1 MSGVREPGGG
11 PADVAPRGVALR
23 RLRRA
28 PADVRPG
35 RLSNLTAARS
45 GGIPHDEV
53 PEFPGPGGLG
63 VHSRPVPRTRRAT
76 DFTLEFVADLLEKQG
91 ILTDD
96 ARRTA
101 FARENV
107 QRARLLRDQASRS
120 GGRAL
125 RRAELSPVE
134 VLASFKFPDQGR
146 EGASV
151 DEDRATQ
158 SVAQAV
164 GVPYRKIDPLKLDAQ
179 LITRTLSRPF
189 ARKHAVLPL
198 ERKNGKLVVAA
209 ANPFDRELFENL
221 RGLTGADIEPVLS
234 APSDIHRAIAEVYG
248 FRQQISDA
256 SVALQ
261 GQAAPDVTNLEQ
273 FVNLSGID
281 ALEASSEPVVAAVE
295 YLLHYAFEQRA
306 SDIHIEPRRE
316 ESIIRM
322 RIDGVLHPIHRI
334 PKAVHGAITNRFK
347 IMSRLDISLK
357 RPQDGRIRTARGD
370 TEMEL
375 RVSTI
380 PTTFGDKIVIR
391 VLDPAVLVRDLSEL
405 GFLPDERDTFER
417 WLLRPHGL
425 VLVTGPTGSGK
436 TTTLY
441 SALQALASPEVNVV
455 TIEDPI
461 EMVLEDFNQI
471 AANTRTGTS
480 FAEALRHVLRQDPDV
495 VMVGEVRDAETAVQA
510 VQAALTG
517 HMVLTTL
524 HTNDTVG
531 AIARLRHLGVPG
543 FLVAATLTGVV
554 AQRLVRQ
561 VCPSCAAD
569 LPLTADEVHAL
580 GVAHPEDHAGKLV
593 ARRGLGCA
601 KCRYTGFYGRTG
613 IFEVLG
619 VNPRLRHLVAEGATP
634 EVLQRTARQD
644 GLRSLREHVI
654 RKVASGVTSFEEGMR
669 ATADVEGGP

>member
-1 MSGVREPGGG
+1 MT
-11 PADVAPRGVALR
+11 
-23 RLRRA
+23 
-28 PADVRPG
+28 RP
-35 RLSNLTAARS
+35 
-45 GGIPHDEV
+45 H
-53 PEFPGPGGLG
+53 
-63 VHSRPVPRTRRAT
+63 RAT
-76 DFTLEFVADLLEKQG
+76 DYTLELVADLLAKAG
-91 ILTDD
+91 LLTDD
-96 ARRTA
+96 QRRTA

-107 QRARLLRDQASRS
+107 QRARLLREQSS
-120 GGRAL
+120 GGAGRTL
-125 RRAELSPVE
+125 RRAVISPIE
-134 VLASFKFPDQGR
+134 VLASFNFADARR
-146 EGASV
+146 EAEVV
-151 DEDRATQ
+151 DEDKATQ
-158 SVAQAV
+158 AVAQAV

-189 ARKHAVLPL
+189 ARRHAVLPL
-198 ERKNGKLVVAA
+198 ERNAAALVVAS
-209 ANPFDRELFENL
+209 ANPFDRELFESL
-221 RGLTGADIEPVLS
+221 RGLTGSEIEPVLS
-234 APSDIHRAIAEVYG
+234 SPSDIHRAIAQVYG

-256 SVALQ
+256 DVQLRDA
-261 GQAAPDVTNLEQ
+261 AAPAGAASLEQ

-316 ESIIRM
+316 ESVIRM

-334 PKAVHGAITNRFK
+334 PRAVHGAIANRLK

-380 PTTFGDKIVIR
+380 PTTFGDKIVVR
-391 VLDPAVLVRDLSEL
+391 VLDPNVLVRDLSEL
-405 GFLPDERDTFER
+405 GFLPDERDAFER

-461 EMVLEDFNQI
+461 EMVLEDLNQI
-471 AANTRTGTS
+471 AANPKTGTG

-495 VMVGEVRDAETAVQA
+495 VMVGEVRDAETATQA

-531 AIARLRHLGVPG
+531 AIARLRDLGVPS

-554 AQRLVRQ
+554 AQRLIRQ
-561 VCPSCAAD
+561 VCSACAAD
-569 LPLTADEVHAL
+569 VPLTADEVHAL
-580 GVAHPEDHAGKLV
+580 GVPHPEDYAGRLV
-593 ARRGLGCA
+593 GRRGQGCA
-601 KCRYTGFYGRTG
+601 RCRHTGYFGRSG

-619 VNPRLRHLVAEGATP
+619 VNPRLRHLIAEGATP
-634 EVLQRTARQD
+634 EALRRTARQD
-644 GLRSLREHVI
+644 GLRSLREHAV
-654 RKVASGVTSFEEGMR
+654 RKVAAGGTSFEEAMR
-669 ATADVEGGP
+669 ATADAEETT

>member
-1 MSGVREPGGG
+1 
-11 PADVAPRGVALR
+11 VARNLR
-23 RLRRA
+23 A
-28 PADVRPG
+28 SDYTV
-35 RLSNLTAARS
+35 
-45 GGIPHDEV
+45 EY
-53 PEFPGPGGLG
+53 
-63 VHSRPVPRTRRAT
+63 
-76 DFTLEFVADLLEKQG
+76 VADLLARRG

-96 ARRTA
+96 QRRTA
-101 FARENV
+101 FAREHV
-107 QRARLLRDQASRS
+107 QRARLLRDQSSRA

-134 VLASFKFPDQGR
+134 VLASFAFPDARR
-146 EGASV
+146 ESDTV
-151 DEDRATQ
+151 DEDVATQ
-158 SVAQAV
+158 AVAEAV
-164 GVPYRKIDPLKLDAQ
+164 GLGYRKIDPLKLDAQ

-198 ERKNGKLVVAA
+198 ERRNGALVVAA

-221 RGLTGADIEPVLS
+221 RGLTGSEIEPVLS

-256 SVALQ
+256 SVQLQ
-261 GQAAPDVTNLEQ
+261 TGNATDVTNLEQ
-273 FVNLSGID
+273 FVNLSGIE

-322 RIDGVLHPIHRI
+322 RIDGVLHPVHRI
-334 PKAVHGAITNRFK
+334 PKAVHGAIANRFK
-347 IMSRLDISLK
+347 IMSRLDIALK
-357 RPQDGRIRTARGD
+357 RPQDGRIRTARGE

-380 PTTFGDKIVIR
+380 PTTFGDKVVIR
-391 VLDPAVLVRDLSEL
+391 VLDPNVLVRDLSEL
-405 GFLPDERDTFER
+405 GFLPDERDVFER
-417 WLLRPHGL
+417 WLMRPHGL

-461 EMVLEDFNQI
+461 EMVHEEFNQV
-471 AANTRTGTS
+471 AANPKTGTG

-495 VMVGEVRDAETAVQA
+495 VMVGEVRDGETAAQA

-531 AIARLRHLGVPG
+531 AIARLRDLGVPS

-561 VCPSCAAD
+561 VCPSCAGD

-580 GVAHPEDHAGKLV
+580 GVPHPEDHAGKLV
-593 ARRGLGCA
+593 ARRGRGCV

-613 IFEVLG
+613 IFEVLP

-634 EVLQRTARQD
+634 EVLARTARQD
-644 GLRSLREHVI
+644 GMRSLREHAI
-654 RKVASGVTSFEEGMR
+654 RKVAAGVTAFEEAMR
-669 ATADVEGGP
+669 ATADVGGGGP

>member
-1 MSGVREPGGG
+1 VPPS
-11 PADVAPRGVALR
+11 
-23 RLRRA
+23 RRA
-28 PADVRPG
+28 ADYTLDFVTDVLARAG
-35 RLSNLTAARS
+35 MLS
-45 GGIPHDEV
+45 DE
-53 PEFPGPGGLG
+53 
-63 VHSRPVPRTRRAT
+63 
-76 DFTLEFVADLLEKQG
+76 Q
-91 ILTDD
+91 
-96 ARRTA
+96 RRTA
-101 FARENV
+101 FARENA
-107 QRARLLRDQASRS
+107 QRARLLRDHASRS
-120 GGRAL
+120 GGRGL
-125 RRAELSPVE
+125 RRAEISPVE
-134 VLASFKFPDQGR
+134 VLASFQFADAR
-146 EGASV
+146 HEAEV
-151 DEDRATQ
+151 LDEDKATQ
-158 SVAQAV
+158 AVAQAV
-164 GVPYRKIDPLKLDAQ
+164 GVGYRKIDPLKLDAQ

-198 ERKNGKLVVAA
+198 ERRNGALVVAA

-221 RGLTGADIEPVLS
+221 RGLTGSEIEPVLS
-234 APSDIHRAIAEVYG
+234 APSDIHRAIAEIYG

-256 SVALQ
+256 HVQLRDSA
-261 GQAAPDVTNLEQ
+261 AAPDVTNLEQ

-334 PKAVHGAITNRFK
+334 PKMVHGAIANRFK
-347 IMSRLDISLK
+347 IMSRLDIALK

-370 TEMEL
+370 AEMEL

-380 PTTFGDKIVIR
+380 PTTFGDKVVVR
-391 VLDPAVLVRDLSEL
+391 VLDPNVLVRDLSEL

-417 WLLRPHGL
+417 WLVRPHGL

-455 TIEDPI
+455 TVEDPI
-461 EMVLEDFNQI
+461 EMVHEDFNQI
-471 AANTRTGTS
+471 AANPKTGTS

-495 VMVGEVRDAETAVQA
+495 VMVGEVRDAETAAQA

-531 AIARLRHLGVPG
+531 AIARLRDLGVPG
-543 FLVAATLTGVV
+543 FLIAATLTGVA

-561 VCPSCAAD
+561 VCPSCTED
-569 LPLTADEVHAL
+569 VPLTADEVHAL
-580 GVAHPEDHAGKLV
+580 GVPHPEDYAGKLL
-593 ARRGLGCA
+593 ARRGQGCA
-601 KCRYTGFYGRTG
+601 KCRYTGYYGRSG
-613 IFEVLG
+613 IFEVLE
-619 VNPRLRHLVAEGATP
+619 VNPRLRHLVADGATP
-634 EVLQRTARQD
+634 EVLLRTARQD
-644 GLRSLREHVI
+644 GLRSLREHAV
-654 RKVASGVTSFEEGMR
+654 RKVAAGATSFEEAMR
-669 ATADVEGGP
+669 VTADAEGAR

>member
-1 MSGVREPGGG
+1 M
-11 PADVAPRGVALR
+11 
-23 RLRRA
+23 
-28 PADVRPG
+28 
-35 RLSNLTAARS
+35 
-45 GGIPHDEV
+45 
-53 PEFPGPGGLG
+53 
-63 VHSRPVPRTRRAT
+63 PRTYRAT
-76 DFTLEFVADLLEKQG
+76 DYTLELVADLLAKAG
-91 ILTDD
+91 VITDD
-96 ARRTA
+96 QRRTA

-107 QRARLLRDQASRS
+107 QRARLVRDQASRS

-125 RRAELSPVE
+125 RRAEISPVE
-134 VLASFKFPDQGR
+134 VLASFQFPDAR
-146 EGASV
+146 HEAELV
-151 DEDRATQ
+151 DEDKATQ
-158 SVAQAV
+158 TVAQAL

-179 LITRTLSRPF
+179 LITRTLSKPF
-189 ARKHAVLPL
+189 ARKHAVLPI
-198 ERKNGKLVVAA
+198 ERNNGALVVAT
-209 ANPFDRELFENL
+209 ANPFDRELLENL
-221 RGLTGADIEPVLS
+221 RGLVGSDVEPVLS

-248 FRQQISDA
+248 FRQQIRDA
-256 SVALQ
+256 HVQLQ
-261 GQAAPDVTNLEQ
+261 DAAAPAADVTNLEQ

-334 PKAVHGAITNRFK
+334 PKSVHGAIANRFK

-357 RPQDGRIRTARGD
+357 RPQDGRIRTARGE

-380 PTTFGDKIVIR
+380 PTTFGDKVVIR
-391 VLDPAVLVRDLSEL
+391 VLDPNVLVRDLSEL
-405 GFLPDERDTFER
+405 GFLPDERDAFER
-417 WLLRPHGL
+417 WLMRPHGL

-461 EMVLEDFNQI
+461 EMVHEDFNQI
-471 AANTRTGTS
+471 AANPKTGTG

-495 VMVGEVRDAETAVQA
+495 VMVGEVRDGETAQQA

-531 AIARLRHLGVPG
+531 AIARLRDLGVPS
-543 FLVAATLTGVV
+543 FLVAATLTGIV

-561 VCPSCAAD
+561 VCPSCATD
-569 LPLTADEVHAL
+569 VPLTADEVHAL
-580 GVAHPEDHAGKLV
+580 GVPHPEDYAGRLV
-593 ARRGLGCA
+593 ARRGEGCT
-601 KCRYTGFYGRTG
+601 KCRFTGYYGRAG

-619 VNPRLRHLVAEGATP
+619 VNARLRHLIAEGATP
-634 EVLQRTARQD
+634 EVLMRTARQD
-644 GLRSLREHVI
+644 GLRSLREHAI
-654 RKVASGVTSFEEGMR
+654 RKVAAGSTSFEEAMR
-669 ATADVEGGP
+669 ATADAEATP

>member
-1 MSGVREPGGG
+1 M
-11 PADVAPRGVALR
+11 
-23 RLRRA
+23 
-28 PADVRPG
+28 
-35 RLSNLTAARS
+35 
-45 GGIPHDEV
+45 
-53 PEFPGPGGLG
+53 
-63 VHSRPVPRTRRAT
+63 PRTQRAI
-76 DFTLEFVADLLEKQG
+76 DFTLEYVAGLLEQQG

-96 ARRTA
+96 AKRTA

-107 QRARLLRDQASRS
+107 QRARILREQASRT

-134 VLASFKFPDQGR
+134 VLASFKFIDASR
-146 EGASV
+146 EGEAV
-151 DEDRATQ
+151 DEDKATHA
-158 SVAQAV
+158 VARAV
-164 GVPYRKIDPLKLDAQ
+164 GIGYRKIDPLKLDAQ

-198 ERKNGKLVVAA
+198 ERKDGVLVVAT

-221 RGLTGADIEPVLS
+221 RGLTGSEIEPVLS
-234 APSDIHRAIAEVYG
+234 APSDIHRAIAEIYG

-256 SVALQ
+256 SSQLQ
-261 GQAAPDVTNLEQ
+261 PAGATDVSNLEQ

-281 ALEASSEPVVAAVE
+281 ALEASSEPVIAAVE

-322 RIDGVLHPIHRI
+322 RIDGILHPIHRI
-334 PKAVHGAITNRFK
+334 PKAVHGAMANRFK
-347 IMSRLDISLK
+347 IMSRLDIALK

-380 PTTFGDKIVIR
+380 PTTFGDKIVVRI
-391 VLDPAVLVRDLSEL
+391 LDPQVLVRDLSEL
-405 GFLPDERDTFER
+405 GFLPDERDSFER

-441 SALQALASPEVNVV
+441 SALQAVSSPEVNVV
-455 TIEDPI
+455 TIEDPV

-471 AANTRTGTS
+471 SANPKTGTS
-480 FAEALRHVLRQDPDV
+480 FADALRHVLRQDPDV
-495 VMVGEVRDAETAVQA
+495 VMVGEVRDSETAAQA

-524 HTNDTVG
+524 HTNDTIG
-531 AIARLRHLGVPG
+531 AIARLRDLGVPG

-554 AQRLVRQ
+554 AQRLIRQ
-561 VCPSCAAD
+561 VCPSCASD
-569 LPLTADEVHAL
+569 VPLTADEVQAL
-580 GVAHPEDHAGKLV
+580 GVPHPEDHAGRLL
-593 ARRGLGCA
+593 ARRGQGCT
-601 KCRYTGFYGRTG
+601 KCRFTGYYGRTG
-613 IFEVLG
+613 LFEVLG
-619 VNPRLRHLVAEGATP
+619 VNPRLRHLISQGATP
-634 EVLQRTARQD
+634 EVLHRTARQD
-644 GLRSLREHVI
+644 GLRSLREHAI
-654 RKVASGVTSFEEGMR
+654 RKVASGTTSFEEAMR
-669 ATADVEGGP
+669 ATADLEGAL